1 VGNLRR
7 ILVVGA
13 WRRLTIGAG
22 VAVLAAAVTAGAADP
37 AATAAASTANRTST
51 ADRASTGN
59 RTSTLG
65 ASAPL
70 EAPKTAL
77 APEWPS
83 GGQNPGDDRY
93 QPDETAINVQT
104 AARLAPRWTD
114 MMAGDVS
121 ATPAVV
127 NGVVYV
133 PDWGGYISAIKASD
147 GAVIWRRLVS
157 SYNGIAGSVSRTDPV
172 VDGSTLVIGT
182 QTGADIIA
190 INTATGARKWIT
202 QADPHPAAQITGS
215 AVSYKSVVYVGVS
228 SSEEASAEN
237 PDYKCCTFRGS
248 VVALS
253 EATGKVIWKTYTMP
267 ADGGKP
273 GGYSGGAIWGST
285 PAVDP
290 AANSVYVGTGN
301 NYAIPAAATKC
312 VANALKNHTSDAKC
326 TAADDYFDSV
336 LSLNLKTGKI
346 NWGRKVEG
354 YDAWTLA
361 CLSVPSGVG
370 WCPSPEGEDYDF
382 GSAPNLFTIRPT
394 AGTPGTSAGAMLD
407 TSTGEMPETLIGDGQ
422 KSGIYWAFNAETGRL
437 VWDTQV
443 GPGSAD
449 GGALWGTATDG
460 TRIYVAEGN
469 SSDTPFT
476 LRGTGAEAG
485 QTCKGGAWSALNPAT
500 GRILWQ
506 TCDPADA
513 TDTAALSV
521 ADGVVYAGSLARTG
535 TNMYLLNAATGA
547 IVWSFASGGSVA
559 AGPAIVGGSVYWG
572 SGYSK
577 SGSGSASKRLYA
589 FDLATAA

>member
-1 VGNLRR
+1 M
-7 ILVVGA
+7 
-13 WRRLTIGAG
+13 
-22 VAVLAAAVTAGAADP
+22 
-37 AATAAASTANRTST
+37 
-51 ADRASTGN
+51 
-59 RTSTLG
+59 
-65 ASAPL
+65 
-70 EAPKTAL
+70 
-77 APEWPS
+77 
-83 GGQNPGDDRY
+83 GDDRF
-93 QPDETAINVQT
+93 QPDETAINVKT
-104 AARLAPRWTD
+104 AARLAPRWTL

-133 PDWGGYISAIKASD
+133 PDWGGYISAIRASD

-182 QTGADIIA
+182 QTGADIVA
-190 INTATGARKWIT
+190 INTATGARRWIT
-202 QADPHPAAQITGS
+202 RADAHPAAQITGS
-215 AVSYKSVVYVGVS
+215 AVVYRNVVYVGVS

-248 VVALS
+248 VLALS
-253 EATGKVIWKTYTMP
+253 EATGKVLWKTYTMP
-267 ADGGKP
+267 ANGGKP
-273 GGYSGGAIWGST
+273 GGYSGGAVWGST
-285 PAVDP
+285 PAIDP
-290 AANSVYVGTGN
+290 ATNSVYVGTGN

-312 VANALKNHTSDAKC
+312 VANALKDHTSDAKC
-326 TAADDYFDSV
+326 TAADDYFDSM
-336 LSLNLKTGKI
+336 LSLNLKTGKV
-346 NWGRKVEG
+346 NWDRKVEG

-361 CLSVPSGVG
+361 CLSVPSGVD
-370 WCPSPEGEDYDF
+370 WCPSPEGKDYDF
-382 GSAPNLFTIRPT
+382 GSAPNLFTIRL
-394 AGTPGTSAGAMLD
+394 ADGK
-407 TSTGEMPETLIGDGQ
+407 PETLIGDGQ
-422 KSGIYWAFNAETGRL
+422 KSGVYWAFNAATGRL
-437 VWDTQV
+437 VWDTLV

-460 TRIYVAEGN
+460 TRVYVAEGN
-469 SSDTPFT
+469 SGNTPFT

-506 TCDPADA
+506 TCDPADSI
-513 TDTAALSV
+513 DTAPVAV

-535 TNMYLLNAATGA
+535 TNMYLLNAANGA
-547 IVWSFASGGSVA
+547 ILWSFASGGSVA

-589 FDLATAA
+589 FDLATGD